1 MSDFLDVLARVAQI
15 NIESE
20 YYDNITP
27 LENSRDSL
35 KKAIVACKANPII
48 TEIKIA
54 SPSAGVIRTNVEPA
68 AIAKAMEKGGA
79 TALSV
84 LTEPKQFSGSLEAL
98 AQARKAVKLPILMKD
113 IILSPIQ
120 IQAGS
125 KLGANAV
132 LLIKALFDRGYA
144 EKTLNEMIAGAHM
157 FGLEVLLETHT
168 LSEFVSSLKTDA
180 DLIGINNRDLATLKV
195 DLNVTKTILQ
205 SINPENKIVVS
216 ESGINTPAE
225 IHSLRES
232 GASAFLIGSAI
243 MLSDNVEEKVREFVN
258 ANETN

>member
-27 LENSRDSL
+27 VEAVRISL
-35 KKAIVACKANPII
+35 KKAVLDCKSNSII
-48 TEIKIA
+48 TEIKAA
-54 SPSAGVIRTNVEPA
+54 SPSAGVIRKNIEPA
-68 AIAKAMEKGGA
+68 AIAKAMERGGA
-79 TALSV
+79 SALSV

-98 AQARKAVKLPILMKD
+98 SQARKAVKLPILMKD

-120 IQAGS
+120 IQAAT

-132 LLIKALFDRGYA
+132 LLIKALFDRCYSD
-144 EKTLNEMIAGAHM
+144 KTLEEMIAGAHM
-157 FGLEVLLETHT
+157 LGLEVLVETHT
-168 LSEFVSSLKTDA
+168 LSEFVSALKTDA
-180 DLIGINNRDLATLKV
+180 DLIGINNRNLATLKV

-205 SINPENKIVVS
+205 SINPKNKVVVS
-216 ESGINTPAE
+216 ESGINTAADV
-225 IHSLRES
+225 HFLREM

-243 MLSDNVEEKVREFVN
+243 MLSDNIEEKVREFVT
-258 ANETN
+258 AK